1 MVKPL
6 SEQLAEM
13 SARAKSAEDN
23 ISAAKKETQ
32 EKVVARREQIRA
44 SAAAAAD
51 KVDKD
56 LKSVGDAA
64 AGQWNA
70 LKSKVASD
78 IERLRANRA
87 ERQHERDVSRAQA
100 RADLMARDAKI
111 AIDYAIASIDDAQ
124 LAVIDA
130 VIADIDARTA

>member
-6 SEQLAEM
+6 SEQLAEV
-13 SARAKSAEDN
+13 SARAKKAEDN
-23 ISAAKKETQ
+23 IAAAKKETQ
-32 EKVVARREQIRA
+32 EKIIARREQIRA
-44 SAAAAAD
+44 SAAAAVD

-56 LKSVGDAA
+56 IKSAGDAA

-78 IERLRANRA
+78 IERLKTNRA
-87 ERQHERDVSRAQA
+87 ERQYERDVSRAQT
-100 RADLMARDAKI
+100 RSDRMALNAEI
-111 AIDYAIASIDDAQ
+111 AIDVAIASIDDAQ

-130 VIADIDARTA
+130 VIADLDARAA